1 MIRLD
6 DVRPAGRS
14 ANASL
19 RGFLTM
25 GAAAANFYDAGRGIR
40 LTFALVDAWTN
51 AQMKPNGAGSTGST
65 T

>member
-1 MIRLD
+1 
-6 DVRPAGRS
+6 
-14 ANASL
+14 
-19 RGFLTM
+19 M